1 MEFQLLTT
9 MPVGEDLARKKH
21 VRGGHKAS
29 ASKMVKKVNDLL
41 AEENPNKSSLK
52 RVKLSLV
59 EKLDVLKLLD
69 AEIVDL
75 VEESELVKEIEGSDE
90 YREGLYAAIV
100 RIDYFLA
107 RSTTPTGPLYQVL
120 VLRPASS

>member
-41 AEENPNKSSLK
+41 AEENPNKSSL
-52 RVKLSLV
+52 
-59 EKLDVLKLLD
+59 
-69 AEIVDL
+69 
-75 VEESELVKEIEGSDE
+75 
-90 YREGLYAAIV
+90 
-100 RIDYFLA
+100 
-107 RSTTPTGPLYQVL
+107 T
-120 VLRPASS
+120 